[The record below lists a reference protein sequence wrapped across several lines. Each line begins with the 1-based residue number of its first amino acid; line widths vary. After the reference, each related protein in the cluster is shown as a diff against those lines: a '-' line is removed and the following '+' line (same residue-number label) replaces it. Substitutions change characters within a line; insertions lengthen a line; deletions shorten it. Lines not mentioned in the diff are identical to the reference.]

1 MPITRRLVKGIRLD
15 LAEGD
20 GNLDSIDLLSP
31 RVVTIVSGSIAI
43 TGPGVWHIQTGGP
56 ATANLTAITGG
67 LGHFWEITLMLAQA
81 GQTITVLNTSPNLL
95 VGPPGSFIL
104 NSQNDT
110 MKFIN
115 RTTSIWC
122 ETGRFSVG

>member
-1 MPITRRLVKGIRLD
+1 MPPTRRAVKGSELTWD
-15 LAEGD
+15 ELD
-20 GNLDSIDLLSP
+20 GNFDSIDLLSP
-31 RVVTIVSGSIAI
+31 RILTITGGSIAI

-67 LGHFWEITLMLAQA
+67 NGHFWEITLCLAVA
-81 GQTITVLNTSPNLL
+81 GQTITVLNTAPNLL

-104 NSQNDT
+104 NSLNDT
-110 MKFIN
+110 MKFMN
-115 RTTSIWC
+115 RTIPLWF

>member
-1 MPITRRLVKGIRLD
+1 MPPTRRAVKGERLTPD
-15 LAEGD
+15 EFD

-31 RVVTIVSGSIAI
+31 RVLTITGGAIPI

-67 LGHFWEITLMLAQA
+67 QGHFWEITLMLATT
-81 GQTITVLNTSPNLL
+81 GQTITVVNTPPNLL

-115 RTTSIWC
+115 RTTTLWI
-122 ETGRFSVG
+122 ETGRSTV

>member
-1 MPITRRLVKGIRLD
+1 MPITRRLVKGIRLEPD
-15 LAEGD
+15 EFD
-20 GNLDSIDLLSP
+20 GNLDHVDLLSP
-31 RVVTIVSGSIAI
+31 RVVTIASGSIAI
-43 TGPGVWHIQTGGP
+43 NGPGVWHIQTGGP

-81 GQTITVLNTSPNLL
+81 GQTITVVNTSPNLL

-110 MKFIN
+110 MRFMN
-115 RTTSIWC
+115 RTTTLWI
-122 ETGRFSVG
+122 ETGRFSV

>member
-1 MPITRRLVKGIRLD
+1 MPPTRRAVKGSRLTAD
-15 LAEGD
+15 EGD
-20 GNLDSIDLLSP
+20 ANLDSIDLLSP
-31 RVVTIVSGSIAI
+31 RVVTIASGSIAI

-56 ATANLTAITGG
+56 ATATLTAITGG
-67 LGHFWEITLMLAQA
+67 LGHFWEITLMLAQV
-81 GQTITVLNTSPNLL
+81 GQTITVANTSPNLL

-110 MKFIN
+110 MKFMN
-115 RTTSIWC
+115 RTTLIWV